1 MTFGLIKDAVRGL
14 RAAPIVSVAAILSL
28 ALGIG
33 ATTAM
38 FSILDALLLRS
49 LPIREPAQLMF
60 VQFGADPQAFLTN
73 PLWEAIQARQS
84 GVFKSSAAWDDTR
97 FDLATGGE
105 EVPVNGMFV
114 SGSFFDTLGVRAV
127 VGRTLA
133 PSDDRRGGGPEGAVA
148 VISHSFWQRHFGGTA
163 DIVGRSLLLQRV
175 AYTVVGV
182 IDSHFT
188 GPDVGRQFD
197 VAVPIGTEP
206 LIRGANS
213 ALDARSSWWL
223 KVVARLEP
231 GVSLEESTSRLNARQ
246 PQIREA
252 TMPQDWRAGELKHY
266 LAEPFFLTSAA
277 AGASSLRTR
286 YAKPLSTMMGAVG
299 LVLLIACANIANLL
313 LARADARRREL
324 SVRLA
329 LGASRSRLGLHVFAE
344 SVLLAVLGAA
354 AGLLVAQWGSALLIK
369 QLSTQVNTVFLDV
382 SPDWRILAFTSGL
395 AGLTAIIFG
404 TVPALRAGRV
414 RASEVLIAQS
424 RGVSGQGHGAF
435 GAALVVTQV
444 AFSLVLVVGAGVF
457 VRTFA
462 SLAGRDL
469 GFQGESILVTSV
481 NASRSNVPP
490 EARAAHFERIRRAV
504 LAVPGVL
511 TASGSAVTPVS
522 GGVWQYQVDVP
533 DRPGLPRENR
543 GVYVNILQPDWFR
556 TYQTAFVAGRDITDG
571 DRRSTAPVV
580 ILNETA
586 VKRLFGDV
594 NPLGR
599 IVREPGRGSDPD
611 INYEVIGV
619 VRDAVYRSLRDAPPP
634 TMYRALAQQPEPSS
648 FVSMSIR
655 AEQGSPLALTKAV
668 AAAVQQVDG
677 DASLTF
683 RALDDQ
689 VNSALIQERLL
700 AMLSGFFALLALLL
714 AGLGLYGVTAY
725 AVTRRRVEMCIRMAL
740 GSTPGGVIALVLR
753 RVAWLVGLGVVIGG
767 AGSYWA
773 TSLVSS
779 LMWGIE
785 PRDIGTLAAAVAVL
799 ATVGVIAAWLPARRA
814 SRLDPGAVLRE

>member
-1 MTFGLIKDAVRGL
+1 MSA
-14 RAAPIVSVAAILSL
+14 AAILSL

-38 FSILDALLLRS
+38 FSILDALILRS

-60 VQFGADPQAFLTN
+60 VQFGADPQTSLTN

-84 GVFKSSAAWDDTR
+84 GVFQSSAAWANTR
-97 FDLATGGE
+97 FDLAKGGE
-105 EVPVNGMFV
+105 AVPANGLFV
-114 SGSFFDTLGVRAV
+114 SGSFFDTLGVQAA
-127 VGRTLA
+127 VGRTLT

-148 VISHSFWQRHFGGTA
+148 VISHSFWQRHFDGAA

-175 AYTVVGV
+175 PYTVVGV
-182 IDSHFT
+182 IDERFT
-188 GPDVGRQFD
+188 GPDVGRHFD

-206 LIRGANS
+206 LIRGADS
-213 ALDARSSWWL
+213 ALDSRSSWWL
-223 KVVARLEP
+223 NVVARLEA
-231 GVSLEESTSRLNARQ
+231 GVSPEETTARLNARQ

-252 TMPQDWRAGELKHY
+252 TMPQDWRSDEVKHY
-266 LAEPFFLTSAA
+266 LAEPFSLRSAA
-277 AGASSLRTR
+277 AGQSSLRTR
-286 YAKPLSTMMGAVG
+286 YAQPLTIMTGAVG

-344 SVLLAVLGAA
+344 SVLLAAIGAA
-354 AGLLVAQWGSALLIK
+354 AGLLLAQWGSALLIK

-382 SPDWRILAFTSGL
+382 SPDWRVMAFTTGL

-414 RASEVLIAQS
+414 RAGEVLIAQS

-444 AFSLVLVVGAGVF
+444 ALSLVLVVGAGVF

-469 GFQGESILVTSV
+469 GFQSESILVTSV
-481 NASRSNVPP
+481 NASRSHVPP
-490 EARAAHFERIRRAV
+490 ETRAAHFDRIRQAV

-511 TASGSAVTPVS
+511 TASGSVVTPVS
-522 GGVWQYQVDVP
+522 GNTWQYQVDVP
-533 DRPGLPRENR
+533 DRPDLPKANR
-543 GVYVNILQPDWFR
+543 SVYINILQPDWFR
-556 TYQTAFVAGRDITDG
+556 TYQTAFVAGRDITHD
-571 DRRSTAPVV
+571 DRRGTRPVA

-586 VKRLFGDV
+586 ATRLFGEM

-599 IVREPGRGSDPD
+599 TVREPGRGNDPD

-634 TMYRALAQQPEPSS
+634 TMYRALAQLPEPSS
-648 FVSMSIR
+648 FISMSIR
-655 AEQGSPLALTKAV
+655 AAQGSPLALTKAV
-668 AAAVQQVDG
+668 AAAVRQVDT

-683 RALDDQ
+683 RSLNDQ
-689 VNSALIQERLL
+689 VNGALIQERLL
-700 AMLSGFFALLALLL
+700 AMLSGFFAALALLL

-725 AVTRRRVEMCIRMAL
+725 AVTRRRVEMSIRMAL
-740 GSTPGGVIALVLR
+740 GSTPRAVITLVLR

-779 LMWGIE
+779 LVWGIQ
-785 PRDIGTLAAAVAVL
+785 PRDLSTLAAAIAVL
-799 ATVGVIAAWLPARRA
+799 ATVGAIAGWLPARRA